1 MIIVKPKKSS
11 KGFRLE
17 VKSHTLEPFN
27 HFYNRKQDAKRAWD
41 NFEKQVKAGRVKL
54 EF

>member
-17 VKSHTLEPFN
+17 VRNANGNIFN
-27 HFYNRKQDAKRAWD
+27 HQYNKRSDSKRAWD
-41 NFEKQVKAGRVKL
+41 NFVKQIKAGKVDLK
-54 EF
+54 F